1 MPERSESLRK
11 HLARSKRPRT
21 VFGYFV
27 WGYKSLHFCHH
38 PADNFL
44 HSLFSL
50 PSPHHLFIPAY
61 LKQATAR
68 RGPFESDIKMPD
80 EKMFDK
86 IEVDSSREMGVVEYD
101 SSPESI
107 AQPDRRPSN
116 CDSIELQR
124 ISTYRLQQQ
133 QTVGSCHNRPPKNQW
148 LPMGATKPYPP
159 SLPDPEN
166 YVVEFEGAEDPMHP
180 QNWPMRNRY
189 ALSPSICMPLLD
201 HTDMHDRIFLAGLL
215 TFSAYV
221 CAYTSAMFPTA
232 AQGVQNEFGF
242 GQEVAALGTTVYVLG
257 FAAGPTVWAPG
268 SELLGRRGPLLVGIF
283 GFSVFT
289 IACATAKDTQ
299 TIMLTRFFSGF
310 FAASPIALVPASLSD
325 LFNSVH
331 RGVAVGMYT
340 MAVFI
345 GPFTAPIIGGFT
357 TSNLGWRWTLYI
369 PSFFGFFIL
378 TLLVL
383 LGRETYAPTILVK
396 KATILR
402 RQTRNWGIHARQDEL
417 EIDFRELITKNLA
430 RPVRLLFTEPIV
442 FLLTLYMSF
451 IYGLAYALLQAYP
464 VVFGEVY
471 GMPAGVNGLPFIALI
486 IGLILGT
493 LFVLSLQKSYIE
505 KLKDNNNVPVPEW
518 RLLPC
523 IVGGVA
529 FAGGIFW

>member
-1 MPERSESLRK
+1 M
-11 HLARSKRPRT
+11 
-21 VFGYFV
+21 
-27 WGYKSLHFCHH
+27 
-38 PADNFL
+38 
-44 HSLFSL
+44 
-50 PSPHHLFIPAY
+50 
-61 LKQATAR
+61 
-68 RGPFESDIKMPD
+68 
-80 EKMFDK
+80 
-86 IEVDSSREMGVVEYD
+86 SSV
-101 SSPESI
+101 
-107 AQPDRRPSN
+107 
-116 CDSIELQR
+116 
-124 ISTYRLQQQ
+124 
-133 QTVGSCHNRPPKNQW
+133 
-148 LPMGATKPYPP
+148 
-159 SLPDPEN
+159 
-166 YVVEFEGAEDPMHP
+166 
-180 QNWPMRNRY
+180 
-189 ALSPSICMPLLD
+189 D
-201 HTDMHDRIFLAGLL
+201 HTDVHDRIFLAALL
-215 TFSAYV
+215 TFSAYI

-232 AQGVQNEFGF
+232 AQGVRKEFGF

-257 FAAGPTVWAPG
+257 FAAGPTIWAPG

-283 GFSVFT
+283 GFSIFT

-357 TSNLGWRWTLYI
+357 ASNLGWRWTLYI

-378 TLLVL
+378 TLLVF
-383 LGRETYAPTILVK
+383 LGRETYAPTILVE
-396 KATILR
+396 KAIILR

-430 RPVRLLFTEPIV
+430 RPMRLLFTEPIV

-486 IGLILGT
+486 LGLILGT
-493 LFVLSLQKSYIE
+493 VFVLSLQKSYIE
-505 KLKDNNNVPVPEW
+505 KLKGNNNVPVPEW